1 MGLKSWQA
9 GHRTWRRDQRDKR
22 VRPTL
27 TLLEERTL
35 LSTLNL
41 TVTTLADDPV
51 TPISEQ
57 TTLRDAIT
65 QANASTDSQEVL
77 NFAPGLQGTI
87 DLTSALPALD
97 NNITIQGPSASNLT
111 VQRDSGAG
119 TFSVFT
125 VDSGQTVSL
134 SGMTIAGGNATTIM
148 GLGDSSGQG
157 GGINNAG
164 TLTVND
170 STFTCNSA
178 NEGTSG
184 GNSGGGGIY
193 NSGTLMVND
202 STFTDNSAPSGN
214 GGGIWSDGTLMVNN
228 STFTSNSAFSG
239 DGWGGGIENDGTL
252 MVTNSTFTNNSA
264 AYGGGGIFNDGTTV
278 SVTNSTFTN
287 NSAAYGG
294 GIFNNVGVLTV
305 TNTIVAGNTGNDIHG
320 QVQPTSGYNLIGNGT
335 GITNL
340 NQLAQSNLIGTTADP
355 INSLLGPLSNNGGPT
370 QTMALLP
377 GSPAINAG
385 SNGLAVD
392 SNGNTLTTD
401 QRGIGFPRIVNGT
414 VDIGAYESTYG
425 SQSQTIS
432 FPPIPNQTYGVAP
445 ITLTATSS
453 SNLPVTYIVIS
464 GPATI
469 SGSVLTITGAGLVD
483 VEADQAGNATYAAA
497 TPVDESFTVNPA
509 PLAVIV
515 TTLADDP
522 VTPISEQTTLRDAIT
537 QANASTATS
546 QVITF
551 AVDGT
556 IDLTKPLPALNNNIS
571 LEGPGASD
579 LTVQRVSSALISL
592 SLPWI
597 AVRQLVSPA

>member
-1 MGLKSWQA
+1 MALKSWQA

-27 TLLEERTL
+27 TLLEERAL

-65 QANASTDSQEVL
+65 QANASTGNQEII
-77 NFAPGLQGTI
+77 NFGPGLQGTI
-87 DLTSALPALD
+87 DLTSTLPTLN
-97 NNITIQGPSASNLT
+97 NNISIQGPGASYLT

-170 STFTCNSA
+170 STFTGNSA
-178 NEGTSG
+178 NG
-184 GNSGGGGIY
+184 GANSGGGGIY

-228 STFTSNSAFSG
+228 STFTSNSAISG

-252 MVTNSTFTNNSA
+252 MVTNSTFTNNST
-264 AYGGGGIFNDGTTV
+264 AYGGGIFNDGTTV

-287 NSAAYGG
+287 NSAPYDGGGIYNNVGVLTVTNSTFTNNSTVYAGG

-305 TNTIVAGNTGNDIHG
+305 TNTIVAGNTGNDIRG

-355 INSLLGPLSNNGGPT
+355 INPMLGPLANNGGPT

-377 GSPAINAG
+377 SSLAINAG
-385 SNGLAVD
+385 SNALAVD
-392 SNGNTLTTD
+392 SNGNPLITD
-401 QRGIGFPRIVNGT
+401 QRGTGFPRVVNGT

-453 SNLPVTYIVIS
+453 SNLPVTYI
-464 GPATI
+464 
-469 SGSVLTITGAGLVD
+469 
-483 VEADQAGNATYAAA
+483 Q
-497 TPVDESFTVNPA
+497 
-509 PLAVIV
+509 
-515 TTLADDP
+515 
-522 VTPISEQTTLRDAIT
+522 
-537 QANASTATS
+537 
-546 QVITF
+546 
-551 AVDGT
+551 
-556 IDLTKPLPALNNNIS
+556 
-571 LEGPGASD
+571 
-579 LTVQRVSSALISL
+579 
-592 SLPWI
+592 
-597 AVRQLVSPA
+597 